1 MNWFN
6 SDYYHIL
13 YKNRDNKEAEFFINN
28 LIKKLKIKKKSK
40 ILDLACGVG
49 RHSFYLNKKGMNV
62 IGIDNSENN
71 IKKAKK
77 FENKFL
83 KFKKKE
89 MTEDY
94 GQEFDFIFNLFTSF
108 GYINEK
114 HNLNTFKSINN
125 SLINHGILVIDYL
138 NVFKLKEELVE
149 KETKKIGNIIFN
161 IKRSFK
167 DNFIVK
173 KIKIKDNNEIF
184 YFEERVMELTKNDF
198 QDYLKKFNFEILDVY
213 GNYNLEKYHKNSE
226 RLIMIIKKSQSKK
239 TGIRGGQ

>member
-13 YKNRDNKEAEFFINN
+13 YKNRDKKEAEFFINN
-28 LIKKLKIKKKSK
+28 LIKKLKIKKNSK

-184 YFEERVMELTKNDF
+184 YFEERVMELTINDF

-226 RLIMIIKKSQSKK
+226 RLIMIIKKSQS
-239 TGIRGGQ
+239 

>member
-13 YKNRDNKEAEFFINN
+13 YKNRDKKEAEFFINN
-28 LIKKLKIKKKSK
+28 LIKKLKIKKNSK

-226 RLIMIIKKSQSKK
+226 RLIMIIKKSQS
-239 TGIRGGQ
+239 

>member
-13 YKNRDNKEAEFFINN
+13 YKNRDKKEAEFFINN

-94 GQEFDFIFNLFTSF
+94 GQVFDFIFNLFTSF

-114 HNLNTFKSINN
+114 HNFNTFKSINN
-125 SLINHGILVIDYL
+125 SLVNHGILVIDYL

-184 YFEERVMELTKNDF
+184 YFEERVMELTINDF

-213 GNYNLEKYHKNSE
+213 GNYNLDKYHKNSE
-226 RLIMIIKKSQSKK
+226 RLIMIIKKSQS
-239 TGIRGGQ
+239 

>member
-13 YKNRDNKEAEFFINN
+13 YKNRDKKEAEFFINN

-77 FENKFL
+77 LENKFL

-94 GQEFDFIFNLFTSF
+94 GQVFDFIFNLFTSF
-108 GYINEK
+108 GYINKK
-114 HNLNTFKSINN
+114 HNFKTFKSINN
-125 SLINHGILVIDYL
+125 SLVNHGILVIDYL
-138 NVFKLKEELVE
+138 NVFKLKKELVE

-184 YFEERVMELTKNDF
+184 YFEERVMELTINDF

-226 RLIMIIKKSQSKK
+226 RLIMIIKKSQS
-239 TGIRGGQ
+239 

>member
-13 YKNRDNKEAEFFINN
+13 YKNRDKKEAEFFINN
-28 LIKKLKIKKKSK
+28 LIKKLKIKEKSK

-226 RLIMIIKKSQSKK
+226 RLIMIIKKSQS
-239 TGIRGGQ
+239 

>member
-13 YKNRDNKEAEFFINN
+13 YKNRDKKEAEFFINN

-77 FENKFL
+77 FENNFL

-226 RLIMIIKKSQSKK
+226 RLIMIIKKSQS
-239 TGIRGGQ
+239 

>member
-13 YKNRDNKEAEFFINN
+13 YKNRDKKEAEFFINN
-28 LIKKLKIKKKSK
+28 LIKKLKIKEKSK

-71 IKKAKK
+71 IRKAKK

-114 HNLNTFKSINN
+114 HNFKTFKSINN
-125 SLINHGILVIDYL
+125 SLVNHGILVIDYL

-226 RLIMIIKKSQSKK
+226 RLIMIIKKSQP
-239 TGIRGGQ
+239 

>member
-13 YKNRDNKEAEFFINN
+13 YKNRDKKEAEFFINN
-28 LIKKLKIKKKSK
+28 LIKKLKIKKNSK

-114 HNLNTFKSINN
+114 HNFKTFKSINN
-125 SLINHGILVIDYL
+125 SLVNHGILVIDYL
-138 NVFKLKEELVE
+138 NVNKLKKELVE

-184 YFEERVMELTKNDF
+184 YFEERVMELTINDF

-213 GNYNLEKYHKNSE
+213 GNYNLEKYHKYSE
-226 RLIMIIKKSQSKK
+226 RLIMIIKKSQS
-239 TGIRGGQ
+239 

>member
-13 YKNRDNKEAEFFINN
+13 YKNRDKKEAEFFINN

-62 IGIDNSENN
+62 IGIDNSEKN
-71 IKKAKK
+71 IKKEKK

-226 RLIMIIKKSQSKK
+226 RLIMIIKNSQS
-239 TGIRGGQ
+239 

>member
-1 MNWFN
+1 
-6 SDYYHIL
+6 
-13 YKNRDNKEAEFFINN
+13 
-28 LIKKLKIKKKSK
+28 
-40 ILDLACGVG
+40 
-49 RHSFYLNKKGMNV
+49 
-62 IGIDNSENN
+62 
-71 IKKAKK
+71 
-77 FENKFL
+77 
-83 KFKKKE
+83 

-173 KIKIKDNNEIF
+173 KIKIKDYNKIF
-184 YFEERVMELTKNDF
+184 YFEERFM
-198 QDYLKKFNFEILDVY
+198 
-213 GNYNLEKYHKNSE
+213 
-226 RLIMIIKKSQSKK
+226 
-239 TGIRGGQ
+239 

>member
-13 YKNRDNKEAEFFINN
+13 YKNRDKKEAEFFINN
-28 LIKKLKIKKKSK
+28 LIKKLKIKKGSK

-71 IKKAKK
+71 INKAKK
-77 FENKFL
+77 IENTYL

-89 MTEDY
+89 MTADY
-94 GQEFDFIFNLFTSF
+94 GQDFDFIFNLFTSF
-108 GYINEK
+108 GYINEE
-114 HNLNTFKSINN
+114 HNFNTFKSINN
-125 SLINHGILVIDYL
+125 SLVNQGILVIDYL
-138 NVFKLKEELVE
+138 NVFRIKEELIE
-149 KETKKIGNIIFN
+149 KETKKIRNIIFN

-167 DNFIVK
+167 ENFIVK

-184 YFEERVMELTKNDF
+184 YFEERVMELTLNDF
-198 QDYLKKFNFEILDVY
+198 KKYLKKFNFKILDVY
-213 GNYNLEKYHKNSE
+213 GNYNLDNYNKNSE
-226 RLIMIIKKSQSKK
+226 RLIMIIKKIPVKK

>member
-13 YKNRDNKEAEFFINN
+13 YKNRDKKEAEFFINN
-28 LIKKLKIKKKSK
+28 LIKKLNIKKKSK
-40 ILDLACGVG
+40 ILDLACGIG

-173 KIKIKDNNEIF
+173 KIKIKDYNKIF

-198 QDYLKKFNFEILDVY
+198 QYYLKKFDFEILDVY

-226 RLIMIIKKSQSKK
+226 RLIMIIKKSQS
-239 TGIRGGQ
+239 

>member
-13 YKNRDNKEAEFFINN
+13 YKNRDKKEAEFFINN

-149 KETKKIGNIIFN
+149 KETKKIGNIIIN

-226 RLIMIIKKSQSKK
+226 RLIMIIKKSQS
-239 TGIRGGQ
+239 

>member
-13 YKNRDNKEAEFFINN
+13 YKNRDKKEAEFFINN

-62 IGIDNSENN
+62 TGIDNSENN

-94 GQEFDFIFNLFTSF
+94 GQVFDFIFNLFTSF

-114 HNLNTFKSINN
+114 HNFKTFKSINN
-125 SLINHGILVIDYL
+125 SLVNHGILVIDYL
-138 NVFKLKEELVE
+138 NVFKLKKELVE

-184 YFEERVMELTKNDF
+184 YFEERVMELTINDF
-198 QDYLKKFNFEILDVY
+198 QDYLKKFDFEILDVY

-226 RLIMIIKKSQSKK
+226 RLIMIIKKSQS
-239 TGIRGGQ
+239 

>member
-13 YKNRDNKEAEFFINN
+13 YKNRDKKEAEFFINN

-173 KIKIKDNNEIF
+173 KIKIKDYNKIF

-198 QDYLKKFNFEILDVY
+198 QYYLKKFDFEILDVY

-226 RLIMIIKKSQSKK
+226 RLIMIIKKSQS
-239 TGIRGGQ
+239 

>member
-13 YKNRDNKEAEFFINN
+13 YKNRDKKEAEFFINN
-28 LIKKLKIKKKSK
+28 LIKKLKIKKNSK

-173 KIKIKDNNEIF
+173 KIKIKDNNKIF
-184 YFEERVMELTKNDF
+184 YFEERVMELTVNDF
-198 QDYLKKFNFEILDVY
+198 QDYLKKFDFEILDVY

-226 RLIMIIKKSQSKK
+226 RLIMIIKKSQS
-239 TGIRGGQ
+239 

>member
-13 YKNRDNKEAEFFINN
+13 YKNRNKKEAEFFINN

-173 KIKIKDNNEIF
+173 KIKIKDYNKIF

-198 QDYLKKFNFEILDVY
+198 KDYLKKFNFEILDVY

-226 RLIMIIKKSQSKK
+226 RLIMIIKKSQS
-239 TGIRGGQ
+239 

>member
-13 YKNRDNKEAEFFINN
+13 YKNRDKKEAEFFINN

-62 IGIDNSENN
+62 IGIDNSEKN

-198 QDYLKKFNFEILDVY
+198 QDYLKKFNFEILDVFC
-213 GNYNLEKYHKNSE
+213 LNS
-226 RLIMIIKKSQSKK
+226 
-239 TGIRGGQ
+239 

>member
-13 YKNRDNKEAEFFINN
+13 YKNRDKKEAEFFINN
-28 LIKKLKIKKKSK
+28 LIKKLKIKKGSK

-71 IKKAKK
+71 INKAKK
-77 FENKFL
+77 IENTYL

-94 GQEFDFIFNLFTSF
+94 GQDFDFIFNLFTSF
-108 GYINEK
+108 GYINEE
-114 HNLNTFKSINN
+114 HNFSTFKSINN
-125 SLINHGILVIDYL
+125 SLVNQGILVIDYL
-138 NVFKLKEELVE
+138 NVFRIKEELIE
-149 KETKKIGNIIFN
+149 KETKKIRNIIFN

-184 YFEERVMELTKNDF
+184 YFEERVMELTVDDF

-213 GNYNLEKYHKNSE
+213 GNYNLDKYHKNSE
-226 RLIMIIKKSQSKK
+226 RLIMIIKKSQS
-239 TGIRGGQ
+239 

>member
-13 YKNRDNKEAEFFINN
+13 YKNRDKKEAEFFINN

-198 QDYLKKFNFEILDVY
+198 QYYLKKFDFEILDVY

-226 RLIMIIKKSQSKK
+226 RLIMIIKKSQS
-239 TGIRGGQ
+239 

>member
-13 YKNRDNKEAEFFINN
+13 YKNRDKKEAEFFINN

-77 FENKFL
+77 FENRFL

-138 NVFKLKEELVE
+138 NVLKLKEELVE

-198 QDYLKKFNFEILDVY
+198 QDYLKKFDFEILDVY

-226 RLIMIIKKSQSKK
+226 RLIMIIKKSQS
-239 TGIRGGQ
+239 

>member
-13 YKNRDNKEAEFFINN
+13 YKNRNKKEAEFFINN

-40 ILDLACGVG
+40 ILDLACGIG

-114 HNLNTFKSINN
+114 HNFKTLRSIDN
-125 SLINHGILVIDYL
+125 SLVNHGILVIDYL
-138 NVFKLKEELVE
+138 NVFKLKKELVE

-184 YFEERVMELTKNDF
+184 YFEERVMELTIIDF
-198 QDYLKKFNFEILDVY
+198 QDYLKKFNFDILDVY
-213 GNYNLEKYHKNSE
+213 GNYDLEKYHKNSE
-226 RLIMIIKKSQSKK
+226 RLIMIIKKSQS
-239 TGIRGGQ
+239 

>member
-13 YKNRDNKEAEFFINN
+13 YKNRDKKEAEFFINN
-28 LIKKLKIKKKSK
+28 LIKKLKIKKGSK

-71 IKKAKK
+71 INKAKK
-77 FENKFL
+77 IENTYL

-94 GQEFDFIFNLFTSF
+94 GQDFDFIFNLFTSF
-108 GYINEK
+108 GYINEE
-114 HNLNTFKSINN
+114 HNFNTFKSINN
-125 SLINHGILVIDYL
+125 SLVNQGILVIDYL
-138 NVFKLKEELVE
+138 NVFRIKEELIE
-149 KETKKIGNIIFN
+149 KETKKIRNIIFN

-184 YFEERVMELTKNDF
+184 YFEERVMELTLNDF
-198 QDYLKKFNFEILDVY
+198 KKYLKKFNFKILDVY
-213 GNYNLEKYHKNSE
+213 GNYNLDNYNKNSE
-226 RLIMIIKKSQSKK
+226 RLIMIIKK
-239 TGIRGGQ
+239 IPV

>member
-13 YKNRDNKEAEFFINN
+13 YKNRDKKEAEFFINN

-62 IGIDNSENN
+62 IGIDNSEKN

-213 GNYNLEKYHKNSE
+213 GNYNLE
-226 RLIMIIKKSQSKK
+226 
-239 TGIRGGQ
+239 

>member
-13 YKNRDNKEAEFFINN
+13 YKNRDKKEAEFFINN

-173 KIKIKDNNEIF
+173 KIKINLNK
-184 YFEERVMELTKNDF
+184 TF
-198 QDYLKKFNFEILDVY
+198 Q
-213 GNYNLEKYHKNSE
+213 
-226 RLIMIIKKSQSKK
+226 
-239 TGIRGGQ
+239 

>member
-13 YKNRDNKEAEFFINN
+13 YKNRDKKEAEFFINN

-173 KIKIKDNNEIF
+173 KIKIKDNNKIF

-226 RLIMIIKKSQSKK
+226 RLIMIIKKSQS
-239 TGIRGGQ
+239 

>member
-13 YKNRDNKEAEFFINN
+13 YKNRDKKEAEFFINN

-114 HNLNTFKSINN
+114 HNFKTFKSINN
-125 SLINHGILVIDYL
+125 SLVNHGILVIDYL
-138 NVFKLKEELVE
+138 NVIKLKKELVE

-198 QDYLKKFNFEILDVY
+198 QDYLKKFNFEILNVY

-226 RLIMIIKKSQSKK
+226 RLIMIIKKSQS
-239 TGIRGGQ
+239 

>member
-13 YKNRDNKEAEFFINN
+13 YKNRDKKEAEFFINN

-213 GNYNLEKYHKNSE
+213 GNYNLEKYHINSE
-226 RLIMIIKKSQSKK
+226 RIIMIIKKSQS
-239 TGIRGGQ
+239 

>member
-6 SDYYHIL
+6 SNYYHIL
-13 YKNRDNKEAEFFINN
+13 YKNRDKKEAEFFINN
-28 LIKKLKIKKKSK
+28 LIKKLKIKKNSK

-114 HNLNTFKSINN
+114 HNLNTLKSINN

-173 KIKIKDNNEIF
+173 KIKIKDYNKIF

-198 QDYLKKFNFEILDVY
+198 QYYLKKFDFEILDVY

-226 RLIMIIKKSQSKK
+226 RLIMIIKKSQS
-239 TGIRGGQ
+239 

>member
-13 YKNRDNKEAEFFINN
+13 YKNRDKKEAEFFINN

-94 GQEFDFIFNLFTSF
+94 GQVFDFIFNLFTSF

-125 SLINHGILVIDYL
+125 SLANNGILVVDYL

-161 IKRSFK
+161 LNRSFK

-173 KIKIKDNNEIF
+173 KIKVKDNKEIF
-184 YFEERVMELTKNDF
+184 YFEERVMELTINDF
-198 QDYLKKFNFEILDVY
+198 QDYLKKFNFEIFDVY

-226 RLIMIIKKSQSKK
+226 RLIMIIKKSQP
-239 TGIRGGQ
+239 

>member
-13 YKNRDNKEAEFFINN
+13 YKNRDKKEAEFFINN

-89 MTEDY
+89 RTEDY

-198 QDYLKKFNFEILDVY
+198 QDYLKKFDFEILDVY

-226 RLIMIIKKSQSKK
+226 RLIMIIKKSQS
-239 TGIRGGQ
+239 

>member
-13 YKNRDNKEAEFFINN
+13 YKNRDKKEAEFFINN
-28 LIKKLKIKKKSK
+28 LIKKLKIKKNSK

-173 KIKIKDNNEIF
+173 KIKIKDNNKIF

-198 QDYLKKFNFEILDVY
+198 QDYLKKFDFEILDVY

-226 RLIMIIKKSQSKK
+226 RLIMIIKKSQS
-239 TGIRGGQ
+239 

>member
-13 YKNRDNKEAEFFINN
+13 YKNRDKKEAEFFINN

-161 IKRSFK
+161 IKRCFK

-226 RLIMIIKKSQSKK
+226 RLIMIIKKSQS
-239 TGIRGGQ
+239 

>member
-13 YKNRDNKEAEFFINN
+13 YKNRDKKEAEFFINK

-77 FENKFL
+77 YENKFL

-149 KETKKIGNIIFN
+149 KETKKIGNIVFN

-226 RLIMIIKKSQSKK
+226 RLIMIIKKSQS
-239 TGIRGGQ
+239 

>member
-13 YKNRDNKEAEFFINN
+13 YKNRDKKEAEFFINN
-28 LIKKLKIKKKSK
+28 LIKKLKIKKGSK

-71 IKKAKK
+71 INKAKK
-77 FENKFL
+77 IENTYL

-94 GQEFDFIFNLFTSF
+94 GQDFDFIFNLFTSF
-108 GYINEK
+108 GYINEE
-114 HNLNTFKSINN
+114 HNFSTFKSINN
-125 SLINHGILVIDYL
+125 SLVNQGILVIDYL
-138 NVFKLKEELVE
+138 NVFRIKEELIE
-149 KETKKIGNIIFN
+149 KETKKIRNIIFN

-184 YFEERVMELTKNDF
+184 YFEERVMELTLNDF
-198 QDYLKKFNFEILDVY
+198 KKYLKKFNFKILDVY
-213 GNYNLEKYHKNSE
+213 GNYNLDNYNKKSE
-226 RLIMIIKKSQSKK
+226 RLIMIIKK
-239 TGIRGGQ
+239 IPV

>member
-13 YKNRDNKEAEFFINN
+13 YKNRDKKEAEFFINN

-198 QDYLKKFNFEILDVY
+198 QDYLKKFNFEILNVY

-226 RLIMIIKKSQSKK
+226 RLIMIIKKSQS
-239 TGIRGGQ
+239 

>member
-13 YKNRDNKEAEFFINN
+13 YKNRDKKEAEFFINN

-62 IGIDNSENN
+62 TGIDNSENN

-94 GQEFDFIFNLFTSF
+94 GQVFDFIFNLFTSF

-114 HNLNTFKSINN
+114 HNFKTFKSINN
-125 SLINHGILVIDYL
+125 SLVNHGILVIDYL
-138 NVFKLKEELVE
+138 NVFKLKKELVE

-184 YFEERVMELTKNDF
+184 YFEERVMELTINDF

-226 RLIMIIKKSQSKK
+226 RLIMIIKKSQS
-239 TGIRGGQ
+239 

>member
-13 YKNRDNKEAEFFINN
+13 YKNRDKKEAEFFINN

-89 MTEDY
+89 MTEEY

-125 SLINHGILVIDYL
+125 SLVNHGILVIDYL

-161 IKRSFK
+161 IKRSFQ

-173 KIKIKDNNEIF
+173 KIKIKDNNEIY
-184 YFEERVMELTKNDF
+184 YFEEKVMELTINDF

-226 RLIMIIKKSQSKK
+226 RLIMIIKKSQS
-239 TGIRGGQ
+239 

>member
-13 YKNRDNKEAEFFINN
+13 YKNRDKKEAEFFINN
-28 LIKKLKIKKKSK
+28 LIKKLKIKKGSK

-71 IKKAKK
+71 INKAKK
-77 FENKFL
+77 IENTYL

-94 GQEFDFIFNLFTSF
+94 GQDFDFIFNLFTSF
-108 GYINEK
+108 GYINEE
-114 HNLNTFKSINN
+114 HNFNTFKSINN
-125 SLINHGILVIDYL
+125 SLVNQGILVIDYL
-138 NVFKLKEELVE
+138 NVFRIKEKLIE
-149 KETKKIGNIIFN
+149 KETKKIRNIIFN

-167 DNFIVK
+167 RNFIVK

-184 YFEERVMELTKNDF
+184 YFEERVMELTLNDF
-198 QDYLKKFNFEILDVY
+198 KKYFKKFNFKILDVY
-213 GNYNLEKYHKNSE
+213 GNYNLDNYNKNSE
-226 RLIMIIKKSQSKK
+226 RLIMIIKKIPVKK